1 MSTKQPLDVV
11 DVFIKTSY
19 VSANCVA
26 IKVRKHG
33 LNVRSLVAN
42 IEHLIKDYKGLNSM
56 VKISIYGPNN
66 YTLALHLP
74 TTTLVRHKIKT
85 EGTGNSRTKF
95 DLSLGAVLD
104 VAREIKARSLSKTL
118 SSCVKEVLGTC
129 NSIGCSVNGEDPK
142 TLQEDINLGNIYIPV
157 E

>member
-1 MSTKQPLDVV
+1 MTTKQPLHVV

-19 VSANCVA
+19 VSANSVA
-26 IKVRKHG
+26 IKVGKHG
-33 LNVRSLVAN
+33 LNIRSLVAN
-42 IEHLIKDYKGLNSM
+42 IEHLIKDYKGLNS
-56 VKISIYGPNN
+56 VVRISIYGPND
-66 YTLALHLP
+66 YTLVLHLP

-85 EGTGNSRTKF
+85 EGTGNTRKKF
-95 DLSLGAVLD
+95 DLSLVDVLD
-104 VAREIKARSLSKTL
+104 VAREIKARSLARTL
-118 SSCVKEVLGTC
+118 SNCVKEVLGTC